1 MGFLSKAKPARKTQR
16 RGSGGLSK
24 ARKANPTPPR
34 ARRYSKGGSVTKATP
49 KKK

>member
-1 MGFLSKAKPARKTQR
+1 MGLSKAKPARRTQKR
-16 RGSGGLSK
+16 SGGLSK
-24 ARKANPTPPR
+24 ARPNPAPPR